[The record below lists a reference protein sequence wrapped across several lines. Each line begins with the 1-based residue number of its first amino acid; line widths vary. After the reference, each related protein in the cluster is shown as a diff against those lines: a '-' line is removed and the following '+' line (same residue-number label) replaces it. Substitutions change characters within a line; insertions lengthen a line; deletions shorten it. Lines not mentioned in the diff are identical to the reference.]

1 LKRHEAAAE
10 RSPIRCQGAMMDLPK
25 TRVVIVG
32 AGQAGARAAEALRA
46 AGHCG
51 SITLVG
57 EERHLPYERPQ
68 LSKAILLDAEPNP
81 AFIRTAK
88 DWTELDVALCTS
100 SRVVTADAD
109 RRRIGLADGREITF
123 DQLLIA
129 TGTRVRHLL
138 ELDEAS
144 LPVRYLRCM
153 NDALAL
159 RRDLEPGKRIVLV
172 GGGVIGLE
180 VASAAI
186 ARGCSVV
193 ILEKADALLPQIGSP
208 ALSRYEF
215 DLHALKGV
223 TIVCGASIK
232 RANADGIELDDGRLF
247 PADLVLVGVGVEPS
261 VELARQLG
269 LPVAQG
275 IKVTPT
281 GATAID
287 GIYAAGDVAEQWSRC
302 HGRWMR
308 VENWANAQNQAI
320 STAKNMAGESVIYEA
335 PPWFWSDQYDANIQI
350 VGHPAAGEE
359 IVRGD
364 ISSGRFTIV
373 SIRDGEVVGGIAV
386 NSARDM
392 SMLRRLIASRKPVR
406 TSDLENPAFELKRLL
421 AS

>member
-1 LKRHEAAAE
+1 
-10 RSPIRCQGAMMDLPK
+10 MMDLSK

-32 AGQAGARAAEALRA
+32 ALQAGARAAEALRA

-51 SITLVG
+51 PITLVG
-57 EERHLPYERPQ
+57 EEGHLPYERPQ

-81 AFIRTAK
+81 AFIRATK

-100 SRVVTADAD
+100 SRVVAADAD
-109 RRRIGLADGREITF
+109 RRQIGLADGREIAF

-129 TGTRVRHLL
+129 TGTRVRRLP

-193 ILEKADALLPQIGSP
+193 ILEKADSLLPQIGSP
-208 ALSRYEF
+208 ALSRYAQ

-232 RANADGIELDDGRLF
+232 RATADGIELDDGRLF

-261 VELARQLG
+261 AELARQLG

-281 GATAID
+281 GATAIE

-302 HGRWMR
+302 HDRWMR

-320 STAKNMAGESVIYEA
+320 STAKNMAGESVAYEA
-335 PPWFWSDQYDANIQI
+335 PPWFWSDQHDANIQI

-364 ISSGRFTIV
+364 ISAGRFTIV
-373 SIRDGEVVGGIAV
+373 SIRDSEVVGGIAV

-392 SMLRRLIASRKPVR
+392 SMLRRLVASRKPVR
-406 TSDLENPAFELKRLL
+406 TSDIENPAFELKRLL

>member
-1 LKRHEAAAE
+1 
-10 RSPIRCQGAMMDLPK
+10 MDLPK

-57 EERHLPYERPQ
+57 EEGHLPYERPQ
-68 LSKAILLDAEPNP
+68 LSKSILLDAEPNP
-81 AFIRTAK
+81 AFIRTSK
-88 DWTELDVALCTS
+88 DWTDLDITLSTS
-100 SRVVTADAD
+100 SRVVAADAD
-109 RRRIGLADGREITF
+109 RRQIGLADGRELAF

-129 TGTRVRHLL
+129 TGTRVRRLPEL
-138 ELDEAS
+138 EQAS
-144 LPVRYLRCM
+144 LPVHYLRCM

-159 RRDLEPGKRIVLV
+159 RRDLEPGKKIVLV

-180 VASAAI
+180 VASAAV

-193 ILEKADALLPQIGSP
+193 ILEKADTLLPQIGSP
-208 ALSRYEF
+208 ALSRYAH
-215 DLHALKGV
+215 DLHAVKGV
-223 TIVCGASIK
+223 KIVCGVSIK
-232 RANADGIELDDGRLF
+232 RPTADGIELDDGRLF

-261 VELARQLG
+261 AELARQLG
-269 LPVAQG
+269 LPIAQG
-275 IKVTPT
+275 IKVTST
-281 GATAID
+281 GATALD

-302 HGRWMR
+302 HDRWMR

-320 STAKNMAGESVIYEA
+320 SAAKNMAGEPSVYEA
-335 PPWFWSDQYDANIQI
+335 APWFWSDQYDANIQI

-364 ISSGRFTIV
+364 VSTGRFTTV
-373 SIRDGEVVGGIAV
+373 SIRDGEVVGGVTV
-386 NSARDM
+386 NTARDM
-392 SMLRRLIASRKPVR
+392 SVLRRLIASRKPVR
-406 TSDLENPAFELKRLL
+406 KSDLENPAFELKRSL

>member
-1 LKRHEAAAE
+1 
-10 RSPIRCQGAMMDLPK
+10 MDLPK

-51 SITLVG
+51 SITLLG
-57 EERHLPYERPQ
+57 EEGHLPYERPQ
-68 LSKAILLDAEPNP
+68 LSKSVLLDAEPKP
-81 AFIRTAK
+81 AFIRTSK
-88 DWTELDVALCTS
+88 DWADLDITLSTS
-100 SRVVTADAD
+100 SRVVAADVD
-109 RRRIGLADGREITF
+109 RRQIGLADGRELTF

-129 TGTRVRHLL
+129 TGTRARRLPEL
-138 ELDEAS
+138 EQAS

-159 RRDLEPGKRIVLV
+159 RRDLEPGKKIVLV

-180 VASAAI
+180 VASAAV

-193 ILEKADALLPQIGSP
+193 ILEKADTLLPQIGSP
-208 ALSRYEF
+208 ALSRYAH
-215 DLHALKGV
+215 DLHVVKGV
-223 TIVCGASIK
+223 KIVCGASIK
-232 RANADGIELDDGRLF
+232 RPTADGIELDDGRRF
-247 PADLVLVGVGVEPS
+247 PADLVLAGVGVEPS
-261 VELARQLG
+261 AELARQLG
-269 LPVAQG
+269 LPIAQG
-275 IKVTPT
+275 IKVTAT
-281 GATAID
+281 GATALD

-302 HGRWMR
+302 HDRWMR

-320 STAKNMAGESVIYEA
+320 STARNMAGESALYEA
-335 PPWFWSDQYDANIQI
+335 APWFWSDQYDANIQI

-364 ISSGRFTIV
+364 ISGGRFTTI
-373 SIRDGEVVGGIAV
+373 SIRDGEAVGGVTV

-392 SMLRRLIASRKPVR
+392 SVLRRLIASRKPVR
-406 TSDLENPAFELKRLL
+406 RSDLENPAFELKRSL